1 MPLDSHVIKTVHDE
15 KSLFCERTQS
25 NEKRLKL
32 FSTNISYMYKR
43 FIGSVHVENFE
54 KFRIFLFI
62 NFEVLN
68 NSESIDLLYVDTK
81 SIV

>member
-1 MPLDSHVIKTVHDE
+1 MLLDSHVIKAVNDE

-32 FSTNISYMYKR
+32 FSTNISYIMYKR

-54 KFRIFLFI
+54 NYFEKIQIFSFI
-62 NFEVLN
+62 NFEVHL
-68 NSESIDLLYVDTK
+68 K
-81 SIV
+81 